1 MKPEKID
8 EQLKNNLF
16 SANVAVVLSAIET
29 IRVKGNK
36 LYIPVLLDL
45 LNTSPEPDIEKQV
58 IELLGSVKDKEAVN
72 SFIRAIE
79 DSKYQKIR
87 KSVLVACWE
96 NGLDFSTFLPV
107 FIDVIINDDWETAFE
122 AFTVVDNFEFIP
134 PLEIIKTSKSKIQ
147 NALPLAN
154 EQKKYFLNEILKKIS
169 E

>member
-16 SANVAVVLSAIET
+16 SANDAVVLSAIEA
-29 IRVKGNK
+29 IKVKGNK

-45 LNTSPEPDIEKQV
+45 LNASPEPDIEQQV